1 METFFVRINSSSI
14 KIRNENTISQYS
26 VFYRNLPQLE
36 IYNETKDI
44 PEQDKYD
51 YCSKIADLAFC
62 TKMVLVVHCDT
73 SRECRRIIENTI
85 AFVVDY
91 IIQKRHVIQ
100 VPTVIYRDYCRN
112 NQSYACTTADIVG
125 SYPNKYSIMRAGQ
138 KTRAVV
144 RNACIYTVPVE
155 LADAYVPGM
164 PYVSYWKVT
173 IDDLAKPID
182 LDKEEYMRLIF
193 DMYSTIHANYERAKG
208 AFERAKKDMAAA
220 ACDQDKFSTI
230 MNGVPDD
237 VRLFFE
243 LHKMDDDR

>member
-1 METFFVRINSSSI
+1 METFFVRINLASI

-73 SRECRRIIENTI
+73 SRECRRIIESTI

-91 IIQKRHVIQ
+91 IIQKRHVVQ
-100 VPTVIYRDYCRN
+100 VPAGIYRDYYKD
-112 NQSYACTTADIVG
+112 NQAYACTATDVAS
-125 SYPNKYSIMRAGQ
+125 SYPWKYSVMKAEQ
-138 KTRAVV
+138 KTKTVV
-144 RNACIYTVPVE
+144 RNACVYSVPME
-155 LADAYVPGM
+155 FADAYDPSM
-164 PYVSYWKVT
+164 PYISYWQVKV
-173 IDDLAKPID
+173 DDLATPID

-193 DMYSTIHANYERAKG
+193 DMYSIIHENYERAKG

-220 ACDQDKFSTI
+220 AYDQDKFSAI
-230 MNGVPDD
+230 MKGVPDD

-243 LHKMDDDR
+243 LHKMDNDR